1 MSSAFWEGF
10 RSVFELF
17 VYREPRKLELPPKRK
32 RLTLAEAFAKDAEAL
47 RGDMRKAFGA
57 VRREVE
63 ESQANKPKGKK

>member
-17 VYREPRKLELPPKRK
+17 VEREPRKLELPKRE
-32 RLTLAEAFAKDAEAL
+32 RLTLQQAMARDAEAL
-47 RGDMRKAFGA
+47 RGDMRKAFGT

-63 ESQANKPKGKK
+63 EAQANKPKGEK